1 MNVRSCA
8 AALKCRGLG
17 WEAVLVMALIV
28 IAAPATPAVAQEV
41 DVEALAVGEAL
52 YEI

>member
-1 MNVRSCA
+1 
-8 AALKCRGLG
+8 
-17 WEAVLVMALIV
+17 MALIA

-52 YEI
+52 